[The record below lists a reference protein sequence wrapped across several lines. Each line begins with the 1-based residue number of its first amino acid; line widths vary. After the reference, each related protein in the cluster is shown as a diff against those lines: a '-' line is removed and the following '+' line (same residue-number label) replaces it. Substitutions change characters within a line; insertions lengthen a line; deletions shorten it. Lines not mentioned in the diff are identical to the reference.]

1 MTDETRVEETPPSAE
16 TVGFVCDK
24 CGKTFKSKARL
35 VRHQLLHPKTEDAP
49 AKRQRKPRVRAQR
62 KSLAPWIA
70 TALQP
75 ASMVVAQV
83 NPPTGL
89 ALSVSAAS
97 IGKGFDRLVQGTSID
112 KTLQPLINKGEVWGD
127 LLWGIAFPALVFAI
141 TQQPALAENEGVKQ
155 ALSSALDHILVASLE
170 LRAEA
175 GPTVSE
181 RMAKLTEK
189 LGISDEDIL
198 AMKQSIIDQIFGQT
212 QQPSPNGQTRH
223 EPSTQAASVE

>member
-1 MTDETRVEETPPSAE
+1 MTDETTVEETPPSAE
-16 TVGFVCDK
+16 SVGFTCEK

-35 VRHQLLHPKTEDAP
+35 VRHQLLHPKTEDTP
-49 AKRQRKPRVRAQR
+49 TPKRQRKPRVRAQR

-75 ASMVVAQV
+75 ASMVVSQV

-155 ALSSALDHILVASLE
+155 ALSSALDHIIVASLE

-181 RMAKLTEK
+181 RMAKLTER
-189 LGISDEDIL
+189 LGISDQDIL
-198 AMKQSIIDQIFGQT
+198 AMKQSIIDQIFGQP
-212 QQPSPNGQTRH
+212 QHPSPNGANQHSAQT
-223 EPSTQAASVE
+223 ASLE